1 MIPATPA
8 QIWEA
13 WLDGER
19 HAAMT
24 GAPATSEGA
33 EPGDRFTAW
42 GGYISGQTVAL
53 EPPSVIRQSWRTLD
67 FPAEAPDSRVEVH
80 LEAVQEGTRVTFVH
94 GGIPSGQG
102 VNYEQ
107 GWVTHYLEPMT
118 AFWSSEAG

>member
-1 MIPATPA
+1 MSTDSIEVSGVIPATPA

-42 GGYISGQTVAL
+42 GDRK
-53 EPPSVIRQSWRTLD
+53 SV
-67 FPAEAPDSRVEVH
+67 V
-80 LEAVQEGTRVTFVH
+80 
-94 GGIPSGQG
+94 
-102 VNYEQ
+102 
-107 GWVTHYLEPMT
+107 
-118 AFWSSEAG
+118 